1 MTLGCRLLRSL
12 FLGSGGLE
20 IGRIEVIFPGN
31 PDQCEQGI
39 TPSIG

>member
-20 IGRIEVIFPGN
+20 IGRIEDSPAIPTNVN
-31 PDQCEQGI
+31 RA
-39 TPSIG
+39 